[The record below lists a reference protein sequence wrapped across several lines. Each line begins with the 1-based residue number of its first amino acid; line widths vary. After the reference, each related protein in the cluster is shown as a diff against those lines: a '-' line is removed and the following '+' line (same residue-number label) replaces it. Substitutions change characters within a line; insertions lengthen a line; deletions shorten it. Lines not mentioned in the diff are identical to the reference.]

1 MKRFGVERTCY
12 VLAATVQ
19 DKDWDGRISSSN
31 KQWAKGI
38 EIPQDKTAWNSAS
51 YRRFVVGNA
60 HPGLVDLFVDRDP
73 SDDNPNVVIGFNGK
87 NYVMPRGEV
96 SRVPKYIKDEYE
108 RSKRAQYKADKT
120 VAEMKGIKAAN

>member
-1 MKRFGVERTCY
+1 MANKNVT
-12 VLAATVQ
+12 LADNPATEETVTS
-19 DKDWDGRISSSN
+19 DD
-31 KQWAKGI
+31 
-38 EIPQDKTAWNSAS
+38 
-51 YRRFVVGNA
+51 
-60 HPGLVDLFVDRDP
+60 GLVDLFVDRDP

-120 VAEMKGIKAAN
+120 VAELKGIKAAN

>member
-1 MKRFGVERTCY
+1 M
-12 VLAATVQ
+12 A
-19 DKDWDGRISSSN
+19 N
-31 KQWAKGI
+31 KNVTIANNPVT
-38 EIPQDKTAWNSAS
+38 EDSVTSDD
-51 YRRFVVGNA
+51 
-60 HPGLVDLFVDRDP
+60 GLVDLFVDRDP

-120 VAEMKGIKAAN
+120 VAELKGIKAAN

>member
-1 MKRFGVERTCY
+1 MANKNIT
-12 VLAATVQ
+12 LADNPETEDAVTS
-19 DKDWDGRISSSN
+19 DD
-31 KQWAKGI
+31 
-38 EIPQDKTAWNSAS
+38 
-51 YRRFVVGNA
+51 
-60 HPGLVDLFVDRDP
+60 GLVDMFVDRDP

-120 VAEMKGIKAAN
+120 VAELKGIKAAN

>member
-1 MKRFGVERTCY
+1 MANKNVT
-12 VLAATVQ
+12 LADNTVTE
-19 DKDWDGRISSSN
+19 DTVTEDTVTEDTVTS
-31 KQWAKGI
+31 
-38 EIPQDKTAWNSAS
+38 DD
-51 YRRFVVGNA
+51 
-60 HPGLVDLFVDRDP
+60 GLVDMFVDRDP

-120 VAEMKGIKAAN
+120 VAELKGIKAAN

>member
-1 MKRFGVERTCY
+1 MANKNVTFADNPVAEE
-12 VLAATVQ
+12 TVTS
-19 DKDWDGRISSSN
+19 DD
-31 KQWAKGI
+31 
-38 EIPQDKTAWNSAS
+38 
-51 YRRFVVGNA
+51 
-60 HPGLVDLFVDRDP
+60 GLVDLFVDRDP

-120 VAEMKGIKAAN
+120 VAELKGIKAAN

>member
-1 MKRFGVERTCY
+1 MANKNFTLSDNPVTEE
-12 VLAATVQ
+12 TVTS
-19 DKDWDGRISSSN
+19 DDS
-31 KQWAKGI
+31 
-38 EIPQDKTAWNSAS
+38 
-51 YRRFVVGNA
+51 
-60 HPGLVDLFVDRDP
+60 LVDLFVDRDP

-120 VAEMKGIKAAN
+120 VAELKGIKAAN

>member
-1 MKRFGVERTCY
+1 MANKNFT
-12 VLAATVQ
+12 LSDNAATEDSVTSG
-19 DKDWDGRISSSN
+19 DGLI
-31 KQWAKGI
+31 
-38 EIPQDKTAWNSAS
+38 
-51 YRRFVVGNA
+51 
-60 HPGLVDLFVDRDP
+60 DLFVDRDP

-120 VAEMKGIKAAN
+120 VAELKGIKAAN

>member
-1 MKRFGVERTCY
+1 MANKNVT
-12 VLAATVQ
+12 LADNTVAEETVTS
-19 DKDWDGRISSSN
+19 DD
-31 KQWAKGI
+31 
-38 EIPQDKTAWNSAS
+38 
-51 YRRFVVGNA
+51 
-60 HPGLVDLFVDRDP
+60 GLVDLFVDRDP

-120 VAEMKGIKAAN
+120 VAELKGIKAAN

>member
-1 MKRFGVERTCY
+1 MANKNVTP
-12 VLAATVQ
+12 ADNTVAEETVTS
-19 DKDWDGRISSSN
+19 DD
-31 KQWAKGI
+31 
-38 EIPQDKTAWNSAS
+38 
-51 YRRFVVGNA
+51 
-60 HPGLVDLFVDRDP
+60 GLVDLFVDRDP

-120 VAEMKGIKAAN
+120 VAELKGIKAAN

>member
-1 MKRFGVERTCY
+1 MANKNVT
-12 VLAATVQ
+12 LADNTVTE
-19 DKDWDGRISSSN
+19 DTVTSDD
-31 KQWAKGI
+31 
-38 EIPQDKTAWNSAS
+38 
-51 YRRFVVGNA
+51 
-60 HPGLVDLFVDRDP
+60 GLVDMFVDRDP

-120 VAEMKGIKAAN
+120 VAELKGIKAAN

>member
-1 MKRFGVERTCY
+1 MANKNVTLSDNPVTEE
-12 VLAATVQ
+12 TVTS
-19 DKDWDGRISSSN
+19 DDG
-31 KQWAKGI
+31 
-38 EIPQDKTAWNSAS
+38 P
-51 YRRFVVGNA
+51 
-60 HPGLVDLFVDRDP
+60 VDLFVDRDP

>member
-1 MKRFGVERTCY
+1 MANKNVT
-12 VLAATVQ
+12 LADNPVTEDAVTS
-19 DKDWDGRISSSN
+19 DD
-31 KQWAKGI
+31 
-38 EIPQDKTAWNSAS
+38 
-51 YRRFVVGNA
+51 
-60 HPGLVDLFVDRDP
+60 GLVDLFVDRDP

>member
-1 MKRFGVERTCY
+1 MENKNGT
-12 VLAATVQ
+12 LSDNAATEDSVTS
-19 DKDWDGRISSSN
+19 DDGLI
-31 KQWAKGI
+31 
-38 EIPQDKTAWNSAS
+38 
-51 YRRFVVGNA
+51 
-60 HPGLVDLFVDRDP
+60 DLFVDRDP

-120 VAEMKGIKAAN
+120 VAELKGIKAAN

>member
-1 MKRFGVERTCY
+1 MANKNVT
-12 VLAATVQ
+12 LADNPVTEDAVTS
-19 DKDWDGRISSSN
+19 DD
-31 KQWAKGI
+31 
-38 EIPQDKTAWNSAS
+38 
-51 YRRFVVGNA
+51 
-60 HPGLVDLFVDRDP
+60 GLVDLFVDRDP

-120 VAEMKGIKAAN
+120 VAELKGIKAAN

>member
-1 MKRFGVERTCY
+1 MANKNIT
-12 VLAATVQ
+12 LADNPETDNPETEDAVTS
-19 DKDWDGRISSSN
+19 DD
-31 KQWAKGI
+31 
-38 EIPQDKTAWNSAS
+38 
-51 YRRFVVGNA
+51 
-60 HPGLVDLFVDRDP
+60 GLVDLFVDRDP

-120 VAEMKGIKAAN
+120 VAELKGIKAAN

>member
-1 MKRFGVERTCY
+1 MANKNAT
-12 VLAATVQ
+12 LADNPVTEDTVTS
-19 DKDWDGRISSSN
+19 DD
-31 KQWAKGI
+31 
-38 EIPQDKTAWNSAS
+38 
-51 YRRFVVGNA
+51 
-60 HPGLVDLFVDRDP
+60 GLVDLFVDRDP

-120 VAEMKGIKAAN
+120 VAELKGIKAAN

>member
-1 MKRFGVERTCY
+1 MANKNVT
-12 VLAATVQ
+12 LADNPETDNPETEDAVTS
-19 DKDWDGRISSSN
+19 DD
-31 KQWAKGI
+31 
-38 EIPQDKTAWNSAS
+38 
-51 YRRFVVGNA
+51 
-60 HPGLVDLFVDRDP
+60 GLVDLFVDRDP

-120 VAEMKGIKAAN
+120 VAELKGIKAAN

>member
-1 MKRFGVERTCY
+1 MENKNVT
-12 VLAATVQ
+12 LADNATTEDSVTSE
-19 DKDWDGRISSSN
+19 DD
-31 KQWAKGI
+31 
-38 EIPQDKTAWNSAS
+38 
-51 YRRFVVGNA
+51 
-60 HPGLVDLFVDRDP
+60 GLVDLFVDRDP

-120 VAEMKGIKAAN
+120 VAELKGIKAAN

>member
-1 MKRFGVERTCY
+1 MANKNVT
-12 VLAATVQ
+12 LADNTATEETVTS
-19 DKDWDGRISSSN
+19 DD
-31 KQWAKGI
+31 
-38 EIPQDKTAWNSAS
+38 
-51 YRRFVVGNA
+51 
-60 HPGLVDLFVDRDP
+60 GLVDLFVDRDP

-120 VAEMKGIKAAN
+120 VAELKGIKAAN

>member
-1 MKRFGVERTCY
+1 MANKNVTLSDNPVTEE
-12 VLAATVQ
+12 TVTS
-19 DKDWDGRISSSN
+19 DD
-31 KQWAKGI
+31 
-38 EIPQDKTAWNSAS
+38 
-51 YRRFVVGNA
+51 
-60 HPGLVDLFVDRDP
+60 GLVDLFVDRDP

-120 VAEMKGIKAAN
+120 VAELKGIKAAN

>member
-1 MKRFGVERTCY
+1 MANKNVT
-12 VLAATVQ
+12 LAYNPVTEDSVTS
-19 DKDWDGRISSSN
+19 DD
-31 KQWAKGI
+31 
-38 EIPQDKTAWNSAS
+38 
-51 YRRFVVGNA
+51 
-60 HPGLVDLFVDRDP
+60 GLVDLFVDRDP

>member
-1 MKRFGVERTCY
+1 MANKNVT
-12 VLAATVQ
+12 LADNPETDNPETDNPETEDAVTS
-19 DKDWDGRISSSN
+19 DD
-31 KQWAKGI
+31 
-38 EIPQDKTAWNSAS
+38 
-51 YRRFVVGNA
+51 
-60 HPGLVDLFVDRDP
+60 GLVDLFVDRDP

-120 VAEMKGIKAAN
+120 VAELKGIKAAN

>member
-1 MKRFGVERTCY
+1 MANKNVT
-12 VLAATVQ
+12 LADNPVTEDAVTS
-19 DKDWDGRISSSN
+19 DD
-31 KQWAKGI
+31 
-38 EIPQDKTAWNSAS
+38 
-51 YRRFVVGNA
+51 
-60 HPGLVDLFVDRDP
+60 GLVDLFVDRDP

-120 VAEMKGIKAAN
+120 VAGLKGIKAAN

>member
-1 MKRFGVERTCY
+1 MANKNVT
-12 VLAATVQ
+12 LADNPETEDAVTS
-19 DKDWDGRISSSN
+19 DD
-31 KQWAKGI
+31 
-38 EIPQDKTAWNSAS
+38 
-51 YRRFVVGNA
+51 
-60 HPGLVDLFVDRDP
+60 GLVDLFVDRDP

-120 VAEMKGIKAAN
+120 VAELKGIKAAN

>member
-1 MKRFGVERTCY
+1 MANKNVT
-12 VLAATVQ
+12 LAANTVTE
-19 DKDWDGRISSSN
+19 DTVTSDD
-31 KQWAKGI
+31 
-38 EIPQDKTAWNSAS
+38 
-51 YRRFVVGNA
+51 
-60 HPGLVDLFVDRDP
+60 GLVDLFVDRDP

-120 VAEMKGIKAAN
+120 VAELKGIKAAN